1 MKKTKYLNQ
10 KFGVWTCVKVNVYRV
25 QPSFL
30 KGSKV
35 RSARPHHQTYS
46 YVLAANILG
55 NDVHVELNAKQAAQM
70 YRGEFDPVFKVLS
83 KQDSAVIAIR

>member
-1 MKKTKYLNQ
+1 MKKTKYLNNQ
-10 KFGVWTCVKVNVYRV
+10 FGVWTCVKVNIYRV

-46 YVLAANILG
+46 YTMAAVILG
-55 NDVHVELNAKQAAQM
+55 NEVHVELNAQEAAKM
-70 YRGEFDPVFKVLS
+70 YRGEFDPIMKVLS
-83 KQDSAVIAIR
+83 KQDEAVVSIR

>member
-10 KFGVWTCVKVNVYRV
+10 QFGVWTCVKVNVYRV

-46 YVLAANILG
+46 YTMAANILG
-55 NDVHVELNAKQAAQM
+55 NEVHVELNAKEAAKM
-70 YRGEFDPVFKVLS
+70 YRGEFDPVFKVLT
-83 KQDSAVIAIR
+83 KQNEAVVAIR

>member
-10 KFGVWTCVKVNVYRV
+10 RFGFWTCVKVNVYRV

-46 YVLAANILG
+46 YTMAANILG
-55 NDVHVELNAKQAAQM
+55 NDVQVELTAAQAAKM
-70 YRGEFDPVFKVLS
+70 YRGEFDPIFKVLA
-83 KQDSAVIAIR
+83 KQDNAVVAIR